1 MIEASNLTKFYG
13 NRRGIEAL
21 SFHAEPGDVVGFLGP
36 NGAGKTTTIKLLTGF
51 FPPSSGNARVGGFD
65 VQTQSDSVRT
75 ILGYLPENAPTYP
88 QMTIEGFLGFFLDLK
103 RPGMRGAAR
112 RAEIARVLEAVQL
125 SDRRRQLIRSLSK
138 GLRQRTG
145 LAQALLGD
153 PAVIILDE
161 PTAGLDP
168 SQVQSVRELIQAE
181 AARGRTILLS
191 THILREVEAMA
202 KRIVIVANGRRVAF
216 GTVAELTR
224 QQTTSI
230 RIRWRADGCSP
241 QDVERDLRHAACNQG
256 DWPTRGVEVSGG
268 VFQLRMADNRLAA
281 RLTSAI
287 AQQDGWELLELT
299 PEAPS
304 LEDIFLESVG
314 SANDFSAEATRA

>member
-65 VQTQSDSVRT
+65 VQTQSDSVRS

-103 RPGMRGAAR
+103 RPGMRGKAR

-168 SQVQSVRELIQAE
+168 AQVQSVRELIQAE

-230 RIRWRADGCSP
+230 RIRWRADGFSP
-241 QDVERDLRHAACNQG
+241 DEVERELRHAASNHG
-256 DWPTRGVEVSGG
+256 DWPTRGVEITAG
-268 VFQLRMADNRLAA
+268 VFQLRIADNRLAA
-281 RLTSAI
+281 RLTSTI
-287 AQQDGWELLELT
+287 AQQDGWELVELT

-314 SANDFSAEATRA
+314 SANDFSTEGTRA